1 MLFAV
6 TCTDRAEAGD
16 LRARTRQAHLDWAN
30 APGSPVKMGGPL
42 LGPDDQPVGSFL
54 IVEADG
60 PDHLKQVLAHDPYTR
75 AGLFADVMSMPF
87 KWTLHAPE
95 GLS

>member
-6 TCTDRAEAGD
+6 TCTDRADAGD
-16 LRARTRQAHLDWAN
+16 LRARTREAHLAWAN

-42 LGPDDQPVGSFL
+42 LGRDDQPVGSLL
-54 IVEADG
+54 IVEAAD
-60 PDHLKQVLAHDPYTR
+60 PDALKVVLAEDPYTR

-87 KWTLHAPE
+87 KWTLHAPQ